1 MMILADASEILP
13 NMLMQLFRTGDSRQ
27 TFCSVGLDRGD
38 FLKHP
43 TGGFGAKTLLMAVLT
58 SAKTTPPA

>member
-27 TFCSVGLDRGD
+27 TF
-38 FLKHP
+38 FLLGWIAEISEAS
-43 TGGFGAKTLLMAVLT
+43 TGGFGAAPLLMAI
-58 SAKTTPPA
+58 